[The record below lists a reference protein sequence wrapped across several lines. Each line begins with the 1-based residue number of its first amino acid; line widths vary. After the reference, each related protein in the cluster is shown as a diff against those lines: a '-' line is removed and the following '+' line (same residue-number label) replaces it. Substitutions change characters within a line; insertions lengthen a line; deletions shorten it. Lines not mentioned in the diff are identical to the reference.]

1 MPPQAALLPAPPKA
15 PPGAGFP
22 AAVAGPRASSSWLL
36 MPTFRRIAWGGVLLR
51 TMHVLALFYHP
62 MASNHP
68 GIIRVM
74 QPYNSPAALSFA

>member
-1 MPPQAALLPAPPKA
+1 MPPQAALLFAPPKA

-22 AAVAGPRASSSWLL
+22 ATAAGPRPTSSWLL
-36 MPTFRRIAWGGVLLR
+36 MPAFRCIAGGVLLR

-68 GIIRVM
+68 GIICVM
-74 QPYNSPAALSFA
+74 QRYNSPAALSFA

>member
-1 MPPQAALLPAPPKA
+1 MAELTTLARPYAKAAFEHAQAHQQLAFDAR
-15 PPGAGFP
+15 
-22 AAVAGPRASSSWLL
+22 VSVHC
-36 MPTFRRIAWGGVLLR
+36 WGGVLLR